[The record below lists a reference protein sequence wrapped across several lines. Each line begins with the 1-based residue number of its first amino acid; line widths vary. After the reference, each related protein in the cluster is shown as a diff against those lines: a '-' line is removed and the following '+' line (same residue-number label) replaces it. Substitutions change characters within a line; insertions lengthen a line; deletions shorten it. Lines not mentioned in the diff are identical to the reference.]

1 MRFSTKIILL
11 IAFITIINYL
21 DRSAISFAIQPIEE
35 QLHLSDAQF
44 GILLGGF
51 AFGYLA
57 MSFVSG
63 LIIDRFGYI
72 WVWPMGA
79 AFWSCCTIAFSLAEG
94 FWSLLILRILLGLA
108 EGLHFPALLKT
119 ISDWLPPPFRARA
132 ISCGLLGIPIALL
145 LGAPFLSF
153 LISFLSWR
161 GMFVIIGL
169 LGLTWASIWP
179 FCFRN
184 RRNPHYGTSHLP
196 EVPEAPLPLKKISLL
211 RKNRAF
217 VANCIAYFAFG
228 YLLFFALLWLPGYL
242 EKQLHQNIPTT
253 GMLLMIPWG
262 CAAIFLVLGGTLSDA
277 IWQRTHSQRKARTF
291 LITIGLLVAGLSFS
305 LLNFSTSLYLDITLL
320 SLGLGFCF
328 FINAPIYA
336 LNADLFPHQAAT
348 AQGIMI
354 GFSALAG
361 MIAPTITGFLVQ
373 ATGTFHSAFI
383 LIAAI
388 CAIGALTTILFQKD

>member
-1 MRFSTKIILL
+1 
-11 IAFITIINYL
+11 
-21 DRSAISFAIQPIEE
+21 
-35 QLHLSDAQF
+35 
-44 GILLGGF
+44 
-51 AFGYLA
+51 
-57 MSFVSG
+57 
-63 LIIDRFGYI
+63 
-72 WVWPMGA
+72 
-79 AFWSCCTIAFSLAEG
+79 
-94 FWSLLILRILLGLA
+94 
-108 EGLHFPALLKT
+108 
-119 ISDWLPPPFRARA
+119 
-132 ISCGLLGIPIALL
+132 
-145 LGAPFLSF
+145 
-153 LISFLSWR
+153 
-161 GMFVIIGL
+161 
-169 LGLTWASIWP
+169 
-179 FCFRN
+179 
-184 RRNPHYGTSHLP
+184 
-196 EVPEAPLPLKKISLL
+196 
-211 RKNRAF
+211 
-217 VANCIAYFAFG
+217 
-228 YLLFFALLWLPGYL
+228 
-242 EKQLHQNIPTT
+242 
-253 GMLLMIPWG
+253 MIPWG